1 MRNPFRRTSATSA
14 HGRHRRQPVRRL
26 HVTLGAVVVVVL
38 VAGGWT
44 ATTLQTTRTVG
55 ASPTSA
61 PRPALPAPPPTTAP
75 PPLSV
80 TALTPVSGT
89 KDVSPSA
96 PIDVTFSAPLNP
108 SSATPQLEPSWPGQ
122 WTHTA
127 PNVLRF
133 TPASP
138 FPPGAPI
145 TVTVPSGPHGTD
157 GATLPAPVTTKFTV
171 AVGSTLRL
179 QQLLAATG
187 YLPLTW
193 TPTAAAPAP
202 GDVVGQAAAAAAP
215 PAGNFAWTSPGW
227 PTSLTTLWQA
237 GSANLITRGA
247 VMAFES
253 AHQLTSDGVAG
264 PHLWTSLLA
273 SVAAGQTNTA
283 GYTYAVANKAG
294 SETLT
299 VWHNGAVAVRTAA
312 NTGISAAPTVDGTF
326 PVYERL
332 RRQIMKGA
340 NPDGSAYADPV
351 EWVAYFNGGDAVH
364 YIPRSSFGFP
374 QSLGCV
380 EVPYAAG
387 AQAWPLLTY
396 GTLVTVAG

>member
-1 MRNPFRRTSATSA
+1 M
-14 HGRHRRQPVRRL
+14 
-26 HVTLGAVVVVVL
+26 VL
-38 VAGGWT
+38 VAGAWS
-44 ATTLQTTRTVG
+44 ATNLRAARPVS
-55 ASPTSA
+55 ASPTIA
-61 PRPALPAPPPTTAP
+61 ARTALPAPPPTTAP
-75 PPLSV
+75 APLSV
-80 TALTPVSGT
+80 STLVPASGA

-96 PIDVTFSAPLNP
+96 PIDLTFSTPLKP
-108 SSATPQLEPSWPGQ
+108 SAATPELAPPWPGQ
-122 WTHTA
+122 WTHTE
-127 PNVLRF
+127 PNALRF

-145 TVTVPSGPHGTD
+145 TVTIPAGPPGPLGTD
-157 GATLPAPVTTKFTV
+157 GATLPAPVTTKFTI
-171 AVGSTLRL
+171 AVGTTLRL
-179 QQLLAATG
+179 QQLLAGTG

-193 TPTAAAPAP
+193 TPTAATPAP

-227 PTSLTTLWQA
+227 PTSLTGLWQA
-237 GSANLITRGA
+237 GSSNLMTRGA

-253 AHQLTSDGVAG
+253 AHQLTADGAAG
-264 PHLWTSLLA
+264 PQVWTALLA

-283 GYTYAVANKAG
+283 GYTYALANKA
-294 SETLT
+294 SPETLT
-299 VWHNGAVAVRTAA
+299 VWHNGTVAVRTAM
-312 NTGISAAPTVDGTF
+312 NTGISAAPTVNGTF
-326 PVYERL
+326 PVYDRL
-332 RRQIMKGA
+332 RSQIMRGA
-340 NPDGSAYADPV
+340 NPDGSSYADPV

-380 EVPYAAG
+380 EVPYAAA

>member
-1 MRNPFRRTSATSA
+1 MT
-14 HGRHRRQPVRRL
+14 RL
-26 HVTLGAVVVVVL
+26 HITLAALVVIVL
-38 VAGGWT
+38 VAGAWS
-44 ATTLQTTRTVG
+44 ATNLRAARPVG

-61 PRPALPAPPPTTAP
+61 PRTALTAPPPTTAP
-75 PPLSV
+75 APLSV
-80 TALTPVSGT
+80 TALTPATGA

-108 SSATPQLEPSWPGQ
+108 SAATPQLEPSWPGQ
-122 WTHTA
+122 WTNAA
-127 PNVLRF
+127 PSVLRF
-133 TPASP
+133 SPASP
-138 FPPGAPI
+138 YPPGVPI
-145 TVTVPSGPHGTD
+145 TVIVPAGPPGPHGTD

-171 AVGSTLRL
+171 ALGTTLRL
-179 QQLLAATG
+179 HQLLAETG

-193 TPTAAAPAP
+193 TPAAATPAP
-202 GDVVGQAAAAAAP
+202 ADAVGQAAAAAAP

-227 PTSLTTLWQA
+227 PTSLTALWQE
-237 GSANLITRGA
+237 GSANLVTRGA

-253 AHQLTSDGVAG
+253 AHQLSADGVAG
-264 PHLWTSLLA
+264 PQVWTALLA
-273 SVAAGQTNTA
+273 SVGTGQTNTA
-283 GYTYAVANKAG
+283 GYTYALTNKT
-294 SETLT
+294 SPETLT
-299 VWHNGAVAVRTAA
+299 VWHNGTVAVRTAV
-312 NTGISAAPTVDGTF
+312 NTGISAAPTVNGTF

-340 NPDGSAYADPV
+340 NPDGSLYADPV

-364 YIPRSSFGFP
+364 YIPRSQFGFP